1 MTLLLIALSFVTP
14 NLDTKVSESTVEYSF
29 KTSSNSLK
37 ASNKWDIISKGAI
50 AEIEISRK

>member
-14 NLDTKVSESTVEYSF
+14 NLNAKVSESTVEYSF
-29 KTSSNSLK
+29 KTNSNSLK
-37 ASNKWDIISKGAI
+37 ASNQWDVVSKGAI